1 MAQGKN
7 IMSKKK
13 IIIIGILAV
22 ICIFIIYLFS
32 ILSKNNKLNEDS
44 NNKSDKIL
52 SPTQI
57 KQINVDSSKLLTNE
71 PNIKGKEDQDKYE
84 LNEQTDVFLSNK
96 TPYSNDYFSISSDFK
111 PDPDPHFYFLVNFK
125 GEDKEKA
132 KSEFI
137 IWLKSLELDNSQI
150 QNLDI
155 IFQNN

>member
-1 MAQGKN
+1 
-7 IMSKKK
+7 MSKKK

-52 SPTQI
+52 SPTEI

-71 PNIKGKEDQDKYE
+71 PNIKRKEDQDKYE

-111 PDPDPHFYFLVNFK
+111 PDPDPHFYFLVDFK
-125 GEDKEKA
+125 SEDNEKA
-132 KSEFI
+132 KPEFI
-137 IWLKSLELDNSQI
+137 LWLKSLGLNNSQI

>member
-1 MAQGKN
+1 
-7 IMSKKK
+7 MSKKK
-13 IIIIGILAV
+13 IIIIGILVV
-22 ICIFIIYLFS
+22 ICIFIISLFF
-32 ILSKNNKLNEDS
+32 ILSNNNKLNGNS
-44 NNKSDKIL
+44 NNKSGKIL

-57 KQINVDSSKLLTNE
+57 QQINVNPSKLLTNE
-71 PNIKGKEDQDKYE
+71 PNVKEKENQDKYE
-84 LNEQTDVFLSNK
+84 LNEQTDVFVSNK
-96 TPYSNDYFSISSDFK
+96 TPYSNDYFSISNDFK

-137 IWLKSLELDNSQI
+137 IWLKSLGLNNSQI

>member
-1 MAQGKN
+1 M
-7 IMSKKK
+7 MSKKK

-22 ICIFIIYLFS
+22 ICAVTVSLFVIIS
-32 ILSKNNKLNEDS
+32 NNNKLSGNS
-44 NNKSDKIL
+44 NNKSDNLL
-52 SPTQI
+52 SPTEIQ
-57 KQINVDSSKLLTNE
+57 QINVNPSKLLTNE
-71 PNIKGKEDQDKYE
+71 PNIKGKENQDKYE

-111 PDPDPHFYFLVNFK
+111 PDPDPHFYFLVDFK
-125 GEDKEKA
+125 GKDKEKA

-137 IWLKSLELDNSQI
+137 IWLKSLGLDNSQI